1 MPPRAPGT
9 TPTPS
14 RPLCKAIA
22 GPSLFSPQ
30 FFNHPLQTVLCDQ
43 DGQEVKERV
52 RGERG
57 GRLRTGCKEG
67 SSHAGGR
74 KEKHRGAGRLEKEG
88 KGEVEGSGRR
98 EKKAMWQDRGEE
110 GEVPAGRLPAV
121 RSLFKIFGK
130 FFSLVMFGISRLFSY
145 FRVSEEPVWTI
156 STYLA
161 DTLIIVRTR
170 SLGRISRRAVIGKES
185 QGRLAAGKVP
195 RGVNCF
201 AQRGGS
207 GK

>member
-1 MPPRAPGT
+1 MQVGGKRSTGE
-9 TPTPS
+9 
-14 RPLCKAIA
+14 
-22 GPSLFSPQ
+22 
-30 FFNHPLQTVLCDQ
+30 
-43 DGQEVKERV
+43 QEDWREWTERV
-52 RGERG
+52 KGRWRDSGEQRRKRCG
-57 GRLRTGCKEG
+57 GT
-67 SSHAGGR
+67 
-74 KEKHRGAGRLEKEG
+74 
-88 KGEVEGSGRR
+88 EVRMETHQQAQR
-98 EKKAMWQDRGEE
+98 
-110 GEVPAGRLPAV
+110 VPAV

-170 SLGRISRRAVIGKES
+170 SPGRISRRAVIGKQS
-185 QGRLAAGKVP
+185 QGRLAVRKVP

-201 AQRGGS
+201 AQRGGN

>member
-1 MPPRAPGT
+1 MQVGGKRST
-9 TPTPS
+9 
-14 RPLCKAIA
+14 
-22 GPSLFSPQ
+22 
-30 FFNHPLQTVLCDQ
+30 
-43 DGQEVKERV
+43 GQQEDWRERTERV
-52 RGERG
+52 RGRWRDPGEQRRKRC
-57 GRLRTGCKEG
+57 GRT
-67 SSHAGGR
+67 
-74 KEKHRGAGRLEKEG
+74 
-88 KGEVEGSGRR
+88 EVRMENHQQARR
-98 EKKAMWQDRGEE
+98 
-110 GEVPAGRLPAV
+110 VPAV

-170 SLGRISRRAVIGKES
+170 SLGRISRRAVIGKQS

-201 AQRGGS
+201 AQRGGN